1 MKSKLMNEAI
11 RLTIDI
17 NTHRI
22 KHEANKPKEREREL
36 EKQSNGNKS
45 KEKKNKLSK
54 DRNIH
59 NSVQFTNKTLN

>member
-45 KEKKNKLSK
+45 KEKKIN
-54 DRNIH
+54 
-59 NSVQFTNKTLN
+59 